1 MNRSLGAQM
10 RHEWRSNVWMV
21 VELMIVFTVVWFIMM
36 LVTGTVRT
44 LLEPKGFDETDV
56 YTVNISYIGS
66 DSPEYVDM
74 GEATEENNFRDQMEL
89 IRRVRSNSNVE
100 AAAFSNNAVPFY
112 FSYWGNSFRVTGTPD
127 SVGYNGNWREASP
140 EIARVLRLE
149 STTGQSVEELERR
162 MRRGEVLVSPYGN
175 MEATGLT
182 EEMLR
187 GAQLTKDSVTY
198 YKVGDLVNNMKR
210 SEYENNSWGGMFLK
224 PIDETAQ
231 SGNRFESIIMR
242 MKPGMGMKFAE
253 DLRND
258 PSLRQQ
264 RNVVLSNFSSLEA
277 RRDVAQRNKASE
289 LRAQIGVMALFLVTV
304 FLGLLGSFWYR
315 VQQRQGEIAM
325 RKVCGAD
332 RWMVFRRLMGEG
344 SLLLLA
350 GGVPALALGAVL
362 LFWKPG
368 MEYFESDW
376 TSVGVGCGVTAVVM
390 ELMIIAGVYFPAR
403 RAMAVEPAE
412 ALKDE

>member
-21 VELMIVFTVVWFIMM
+21 VELMIVFTVVWGIMM

-198 YKVGDLVNNMKR
+198 YKVGDLVNR
-210 SEYENNSWGGMFLK
+210 
-224 PIDETAQ
+224 
-231 SGNRFESIIMR
+231 
-242 MKPGMGMKFAE
+242 
-253 DLRND
+253 
-258 PSLRQQ
+258 
-264 RNVVLSNFSSLEA
+264 VFSSMF
-277 RRDVAQRNKASE
+277 QN
-289 LRAQIGVMALFLVTV
+289 
-304 FLGLLGSFWYR
+304 
-315 VQQRQGEIAM
+315 
-325 RKVCGAD
+325 
-332 RWMVFRRLMGEG
+332 
-344 SLLLLA
+344 
-350 GGVPALALGAVL
+350 
-362 LFWKPG
+362 
-368 MEYFESDW
+368 
-376 TSVGVGCGVTAVVM
+376 
-390 ELMIIAGVYFPAR
+390 
-403 RAMAVEPAE
+403 
-412 ALKDE
+412 